1 VLRIALKFIFAGG
14 IIIWLLKRGELDLS
28 LVSHSMGSWH
38 LWAFAI
44 VLMIINVILTSV
56 RWKMLLEIK
65 TGERLPFVD
74 ITMLTWIGL
83 FFSSVLPGVVTGDL
97 VKLVYARD
105 LNSKLSKTFLLT
117 SVLIDRVIGLFGLL
131 MLLGGFSLIYYSDLV
146 VLSDGIR
153 SIIHLNFLIF
163 LGMVGVLISIFLP
176 RKVQNL
182 FLSVA
187 QRIPALGDRV
197 VNTLEQVWLIGG
209 APKTFSICLG
219 MSMFTQMLN
228 ISAFWILALP
238 YFAQAIPFKFA
249 FTFIPLG
256 FVAIALPVA
265 PAGMGVGHAI
275 FGTLFSYFNIDNGA
289 SLFNLYF
296 VAMVM
301 INLLGVI
308 PYLMSGKRD
317 MLKRASKFEVA
328 DS

>member
-1 VLRIALKFIFAGG
+1 
-14 IIIWLLKRGELDLS
+14 
-28 LVSHSMGSWH
+28 M
-38 LWAFAI
+38 
-44 VLMIINVILTSV
+44 
-56 RWKMLLEIK
+56 
-65 TGERLPFVD
+65 
-74 ITMLTWIGL
+74 
-83 FFSSVLPGVVTGDL
+83 
-97 VKLVYARD
+97 
-105 LNSKLSKTFLLT
+105 
-117 SVLIDRVIGLFGLL
+117 
-131 MLLGGFSLIYYSDLV
+131 
-146 VLSDGIR
+146 
-153 SIIHLNFLIF
+153 
-163 LGMVGVLISIFLP
+163 
-176 RKVQNL
+176 
-182 FLSVA
+182 
-187 QRIPALGDRV
+187 
-197 VNTLEQVWLIGG
+197 
-209 APKTFSICLG
+209 
-219 MSMFTQMLN
+219 
-228 ISAFWILALP
+228 ALP